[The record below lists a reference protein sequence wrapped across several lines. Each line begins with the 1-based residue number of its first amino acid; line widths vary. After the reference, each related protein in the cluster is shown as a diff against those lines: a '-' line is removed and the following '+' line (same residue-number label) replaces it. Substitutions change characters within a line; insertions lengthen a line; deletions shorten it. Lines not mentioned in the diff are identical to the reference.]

1 MEVWMFE
8 VLGLA
13 PEHQANNQQWQK
25 ALDSAMSVVLDLR
38 QKARET
44 KDWSASDALR
54 DALAEGGIVVL
65 DGPEGS
71 SYRLE

>member
-1 MEVWMFE
+1 MT
-8 VLGLA
+8 
-13 PEHQANNQQWQK
+13 
-25 ALDSAMSVVLDLR
+25 VVLDLR